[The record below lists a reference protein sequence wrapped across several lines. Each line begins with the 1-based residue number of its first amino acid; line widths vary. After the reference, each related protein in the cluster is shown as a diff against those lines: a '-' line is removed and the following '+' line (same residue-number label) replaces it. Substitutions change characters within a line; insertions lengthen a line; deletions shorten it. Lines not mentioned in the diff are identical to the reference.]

1 MSLRIRENAI
11 NSPFPNEWPKSRPLP
26 ETSRKYNRPKRC
38 TFFELEGELCPM
50 EPILIGGLMELY
62 QNLSMDGFRVLAVA
76 CKDLKTREAYSKDD
90 ESELIPKGYVA
101 FLDPQYSPL
110 CRIAGFHTFA
120 RPVARTTTLGKPLP
134 IDGVSD
140 LDRSL
145 YSGTKP
151 NNQERCEIWTMK
163 SL

>member
-38 TFFELEGELCPM
+38 TFFE
-50 EPILIGGLMELY
+50 
-62 QNLSMDGFRVLAVA
+62 
-76 CKDLKTREAYSKDD
+76 
-90 ESELIPKGYVA
+90 
-101 FLDPQYSPL
+101 
-110 CRIAGFHTFA
+110 FA

>member
-38 TFFELEGELCPM
+38 TFFELEGELYPM

-62 QNLSMDGFRVLAVA
+62 QNLSMDGFRILAVA
-76 CKDLKTREAYSKDD
+76 HKDLKTREAYSKDD
-90 ESELIPKGYVA
+90 ESELILKGYVA
-101 FLDPQYSPL
+101 FLDPQYSRR

-120 RPVARTTTLGKPLP
+120 KPVARATTPGKPLP

-145 YSGTKP
+145 IFR
-151 NNQERCEIWTMK
+151 NQTQQPREV
-163 SL
+163 